1 MYLIAFLKNLIKKNN
16 ITASIYF
23 LFNMFLVF
31 LIFGGI
37 LLFTEDGAKGWQ
49 MGFIGLV
56 IYFIGLCIALSPIGE
71 WILRFQNNCKPIDK
85 SAYTSK
91 LLPLFYDVYNR
102 ARQISPSINNNISLF
117 YSLDESANAFA
128 IGRKTIVVTRGLMQL
143 PDESIKAIL
152 AHEFGHIAHNDTDIV
167 LAITVGNFIITS
179 VYMFFLVII
188 NISILIANLFSS
200 NKIGCIIQAVFNAL
214 LGGVFWL
221 WMKFGQIMVMN
232 SSRANE
238 FSADEFSANC
248 GFSTNLC
255 QALDMIA
262 NYGNPKIGL
271 FSFLQSSHPSTPIRI
286 KRLID
291 LGATYYQ
298 Y

>member
-49 MGFIGLV
+49 MGFIG
-56 IYFIGLCIALSPIGE
+56 
-71 WILRFQNNCKPIDK
+71 IDK

-102 ARQISPSINNNISLF
+102 ARQISPSISNNISLF

-143 PDESIKAIL
+143 PDENIKAIL

-188 NISILIANLFSS
+188 NISILIAKLFSS

-238 FSADEFSANC
+238 FSADEFSA
-248 GFSTNLC
+248 
-255 QALDMIA
+255 
-262 NYGNPKIGL
+262 
-271 FSFLQSSHPSTPIRI
+271 HPSTPIRI